1 MSWRRTLIGAA
12 GLLVAAAVAAPQVL
26 PAIGR
31 FLVEDDPAVYTDA
44 IVVLAGSYPDRIL
57 EGVQLYRDGLAPRI
71 LICPEPD
78 TAGFRRATE
87 LGVKIPRPYDI
98 NRMVAEQLG
107 VPPQAIEILHHGGD
121 STFGEAEAVLAES
134 LARGYTSII
143 LVTSKYHTRRA
154 AAIYRFLSAGKMQI
168 SVRAARDDD
177 FHAERWWR
185 DRLSARRL
193 VIEYEKWISF
203 VLVDRWRFS
212 PLARPKVTSSG
223 EE

>member
-1 MSWRRTLIGAA
+1 MSLRRVLFTAA
-12 GLLVAAAVAAPQVL
+12 GLLVTVTVAAPQVL
-26 PAIGR
+26 PAVGR
-31 FLVEDDPAVYTDA
+31 FLVEDDPAAHADA

-87 LGVKIPRPYDI
+87 LGVRIPRPYDI

-107 VPPQAIEILHHGGD
+107 VPPTAIEILHHGGD
-121 STFGEAEAVLAES
+121 STFGEAEAVLAEA
-134 LARGYTSII
+134 LRRGYTSII

-154 AAIYRFLSAGKMQI
+154 AAIYRFLAAGKIQI
-168 SVRAARDDD
+168 TVRSARDDD
-177 FHAERWWR
+177 FQPESWWR

-193 VIEYEKWISF
+193 VIEYEKWLSF
-203 VLVDRWRFS
+203 VLIDRWRFS
-212 PLARPKVTSSG
+212 PIAKPSMTPAG
-223 EE
+223 TG

>member
-1 MSWRRTLIGAA
+1 MSWRRALIAA
-12 GLLVAAAVAAPQVL
+12 AVLLVATVVAAPRVL
-26 PAIGR
+26 PAVGW
-31 FLVEDDPAVYTDA
+31 FLIEDDPAAHADA

-57 EGVQLYRDGLAPRI
+57 EGVQLYHDGVAPRI

-121 STFGEAEAVLAES
+121 STFGEAEAVLAEA
-134 LARGYTSII
+134 LRRGYTSIV

-154 AAIYRFLSAGKMQI
+154 AAIYRFLAAGKVQV

-177 FHAERWWR
+177 FRPERWWR

-193 VIEYEKWISF
+193 IIEYEKWVSF
-203 VLVDRWRFS
+203 LLVDRWRFS
-212 PLARPKVTSSG
+212 PVARPHVTSAG
-223 EE
+223 DE